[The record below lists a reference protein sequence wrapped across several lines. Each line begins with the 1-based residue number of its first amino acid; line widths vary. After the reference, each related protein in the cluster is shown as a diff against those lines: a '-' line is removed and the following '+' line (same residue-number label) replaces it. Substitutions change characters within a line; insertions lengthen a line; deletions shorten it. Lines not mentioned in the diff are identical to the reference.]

1 MAFAS
6 SPTSA
11 SLPVSLAKSAMM
23 IDAVTAML
31 TLDEDESSARREVT
45 SVQMCSENDEE
56 ESVPGML
63 VSSALFT
70 TISSGSP

>member
-1 MAFAS
+1 M
-6 SPTSA
+6 T
-11 SLPVSLAKSAMM
+11 

-31 TLDEDESSARREVT
+31 TLDESSARREVT

-70 TISSGSP
+70 TASSGSP